1 MIGAGA
7 LEVGASGPVDE
18 RVFTNHHGVHQR
30 GFPRRPQGV
39 DFVDDAAMDSRPPE
53 FNPAAGKAGKD
64 FHARGFGGG
73 QSDDPVFR
81 QISPVVKRAR
91 IAVVARSRDRGG
103 KSQPLT
109 VTEQACGDCFL
120 IRVVFQLLLININ
133 SQAGI
138 DGKLLVAPGDLFGL
152 DLQPLP
158 NAARTVLLRNS
169 LFGDV
174 RSNHD
179 FGPVGKAQQVGGTG
193 VIQDPHLNHERG
205 QKEER
210 P

>member
-1 MIGAGA
+1 MMLRWTRARQN
-7 LEVGASGPVDE
+7 S
-18 RVFTNHHGVHQR
+18 
-30 GFPRRPQGV
+30 
-39 DFVDDAAMDSRPPE
+39 S
-53 FNPAAGKAGKD
+53 PAAGKAGKD

-73 QSDDPVFR
+73 QSNDPVFR
-81 QISPVVKRAR
+81 QIGPVVKRPR
-91 IAVVARSRDRGG
+91 IAVVARSGDFGW

-109 VTEQACGDCFL
+109 VTELACGDGFL
-120 IRVVFQLLLININ
+120 IRLVFQLRLININ

-138 DGKLLVAPGDLFGL
+138 DGRLLVAPGDLFGL

-158 NAARTVLLRNS
+158 DAARTVLLRNS

-174 RSNHD
+174 RSDHD
-179 FGPVGKAQQVGGTG
+179 FRPVGKAQQVGGSG
-193 VIQDPHLNHERG
+193 VIQTPHLNHERG